1 MYSVGDDK
9 GKCQLFLGVVT
20 LIKDYEVCRKGSV
33 LTPEQAKIL
42 ELLEY
47 RLATFK
53 LILRACWIKG
63 KGFEMFAEEAEDE
76 DEEEM
81 EINDDEND

>member
-1 MYSVGDDK
+1 M
-9 GKCQLFLGVVT
+9 VT
-20 LIKDYEVCRKGSV
+20 LIKDYEVCKEGGI

-53 LILRACWIKG
+53 LILRAKWSKG
-63 KGFEMFAEEAEDE
+63 EGFEVIAQHDQEVEEDWF
-76 DEEEM
+76 
-81 EINDDEND
+81 NYF